1 MHCLKAL
8 FLQRT
13 EIKRVYASVSQAFN
27 EDARQMFININPSVG
42 YRCILILH
50 DLYFMD
56 FFEICEIDNFAVFGF
71 NQKF

>member
-27 EDARQMFININPSVG
+27 EDARQMFININTSVG

-50 DLYFMD
+50 DDYFMD
-56 FFEICEIDNFAVFGF
+56 FEIYEIDNFAVFGF
-71 NQKF
+71 NQKV

>member
-27 EDARQMFININPSVG
+27 EDARQMFININTSVG
-42 YRCILILH
+42 YRFILILH
-50 DLYFMD
+50 DVYFMD
-56 FFEICEIDNFAVFGF
+56 FEIYEIDNFAVFGF
-71 NQKF
+71 NQKV